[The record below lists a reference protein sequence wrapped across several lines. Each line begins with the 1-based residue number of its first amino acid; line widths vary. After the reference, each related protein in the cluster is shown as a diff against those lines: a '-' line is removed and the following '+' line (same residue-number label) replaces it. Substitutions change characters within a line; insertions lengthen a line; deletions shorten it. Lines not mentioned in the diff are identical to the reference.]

1 MERALPRLHVCMS
14 PMCEIEN
21 LIRAS
26 CLQASL
32 PDAAKNPGKAVGFAF
47 IILSH
52 KVSRPEEVGNPELD
66 TI

>member
-1 MERALPRLHVCMS
+1 MS
-14 PMCEIEN
+14 PICEIEN